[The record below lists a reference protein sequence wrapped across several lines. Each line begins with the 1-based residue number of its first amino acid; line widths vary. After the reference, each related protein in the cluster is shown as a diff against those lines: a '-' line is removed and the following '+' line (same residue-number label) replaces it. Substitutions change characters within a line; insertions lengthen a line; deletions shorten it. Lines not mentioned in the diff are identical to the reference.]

1 MKDAARVDTTDVK
14 RKAAME
20 EAIKVGVM
28 AVDRMIM
35 ALTDNTEVGAMEVN
49 NRMNMA
55 LDASSSKAMEV
66 EEISHRVESKPS

>member
-14 RKAAME
+14 RKVAME
-20 EAIKVGVM
+20 EEIKVGDM
-28 AVDRMIM
+28 EVDRMIM

-66 EEISHRVESKPS
+66 EEISHKAESKSS

>member
-1 MKDAARVDTTDVK
+1 VKGAARDDTTDVK

-20 EAIKVGVM
+20 EAIKVGDM
-28 AVDRMIM
+28 EVDRMSM
-35 ALTDNTEVGAMEVN
+35 ALANNTEVGAMEAN

-66 EEISHRVESKPS
+66 EEISHRAESKSS